1 MNVEIDEDV
10 VITWVRDNYRV
21 DDVFEDDEIEE
32 YAIDRFNMV
41 SGDEIEDQARNLGM
55 IYKEDVTN
63 PEIIEL
69 AKELGMV
76 FPEEKDE

>member
-1 MNVEIDEDV
+1 MSLDLERLV
-10 VITWVRDNYRV
+10 VDWVRDNYKV
-21 DDVFEDDEIEE
+21 DDVFSDDEIEE
-32 YAIDRFNMV
+32 YAIDRFDMV

-69 AKELGMV
+69 ARELGMV

>member
-1 MNVEIDEDV
+1 MSLDLEQLV
-10 VITWVRDNYRV
+10 VDWVRDNYKV
-21 DDVFEDDEIEE
+21 DDVFSDDEIEE
-32 YAIDRFNMV
+32 YAIDRFDLV